1 MLALADIEQDL
12 IKTVHFNDTVTDSNL
27 DALAKRSRTS
37 SNIDKDV
44 M

>member
-44 M
+44 L